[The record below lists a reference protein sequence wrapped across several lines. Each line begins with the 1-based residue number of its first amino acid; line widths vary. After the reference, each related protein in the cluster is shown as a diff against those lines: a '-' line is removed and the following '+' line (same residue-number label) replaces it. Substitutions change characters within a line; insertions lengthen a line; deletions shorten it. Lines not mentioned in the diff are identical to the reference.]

1 MSLPVFTSFPSQGTA
16 AQPLTAQV
24 RPGPDE
30 SEGRVSG
37 NSSSPQPLGGFD
49 ATTVTVGSMVGGGIF
64 VVLPPV
70 AGASGTA
77 VAAALALAALVA
89 WCSAVSTFLAGS
101 GLRTAADTGRHR
113 PDGGAT
119 RPDGGA
125 TRSAAKVL
133 LGPYPGFFAGWTL
146 LCALVPAASVLALTF
161 GAYVLPDHPVPAA
174 VGAAAA
180 ATTLV
185 LLGLQHG
192 TWLTRFVL
200 AFVIGVLGFGVVVAF
215 NESGQPSLP
224 GAPEAAASA
233 SGLLEG
239 AAFAY
244 FAFAGY
250 ARMAAGGYSV
260 REPDRL
266 LPRIL
271 PAAVLVALGLYILV
285 GQSLLA
291 WFSSPAS
298 LALTPAPLREPVAAV
313 GLGIGTG
320 AVAVAAGAACLSGLW
335 MLMEG
340 CARTAGAMA
349 ADGDLP
355 RVFGRTGRSRTPWP
369 AAAAGGAVV
378 VLLVLAVSPGTLLGL
393 ACFGLLLHAAL
404 ANLCGYAVQQQRR
417 RIPRAVNLVGMAGA
431 LVLALSLPPLV
442 IVLMLIVLVFGLVV
456 RLTIRRTPPRDPTGN
471 VPQQ

>member
-16 AQPLTAQV
+16 AQPSTAQV

-37 NSSSPQPLGGFD
+37 NSAPPQPLGGFD

-64 VVLPPV
+64 AVLPPV

-89 WCSAVSTFLAGS
+89 CCSAASTFLISS
-101 GLRTAADTGRHR
+101 GLRTGADAGGHR

-119 RPDGGA
+119 R
-125 TRSAAKVL
+125 TAAKVL

-146 LCALVPAASVLALTF
+146 LCALLPAAAVLALTF
-161 GAYVLPDHPVPAA
+161 GAYVLPDYPVPAA

-180 ATTLV
+180 GTALV
-185 LLGLQHG
+185 LFGLQHG

-215 NESGQPSLP
+215 NESGQPPLP
-224 GAPEAAASA
+224 GAPETATSA

-271 PAAVLVALGLYILV
+271 PAAVLVTLGLYVLV

-320 AVAVAAGAACLSGLW
+320 AVAVAAGGACLSGLW

-378 VLLVLAVSPGTLLGL
+378 VLLVLAASPGTLLGL
-393 ACFGLLLHAAL
+393 ACFGLLLHAAV
-404 ANLCGYAVQQQRR
+404 ANLCGYAVQQRR
-417 RIPRAVNLVGMAGA
+417 RHIPRAVNLIGTAGA

-456 RLTIRRTPPRDPTGN
+456 RLTVRRAPPREPTGKL
-471 VPQQ
+471 PQH